1 MSAKSDLLTA
11 IETCWNEVRHE
22 LEGLNPA
29 TPVYPDPLWTMRDVL
44 AHCAYWN
51 DETVAVI
58 DALRRDEAHVTTTG
72 PSSGDEE
79 SDGLNQRVVE
89 AARALSNDDVRQR
102 WVAAQDRLTDAVR
115 SLEESALEREVL
127 APWSQMMS
135 IDLMV
140 RDELGHDTGHVQD
153 IVTAAGARETT

>member
-1 MSAKSDLLTA
+1 MSAKSDLVTT
-11 IETCWNEVRHE
+11 IEACWNEVRHE

-29 TPVYPDPLWTMRDVL
+29 TPVYPDPLWAIRDVL

-51 DETVAVI
+51 DATVAVI
-58 DALRRDEAHVTTTG
+58 DAFRRGEAHATATDTASV
-72 PSSGDEE
+72 GDE

-89 AARALSNDDVRQR
+89 AARALSDADVCQR

-115 SLEESALEREVL
+115 SLDESALEQQVL

-135 IDLMV
+135 IDVMV

-153 IVTAAGARETT
+153 IITAASAQETM